1 MESIKNRTKHFLFA
15 ALFASTMGLQ
25 AQEVMPDQTLPAKTT
40 KDIELLTK
48 DQAVQRALEENLGV
62 QVALNNVDIAKNNR
76 SLLNSRFL
84 PTINGA
90 AGASQDINDQTATFQ
105 DGTTRTVDAAE
116 TTRYNASV
124 NVNYSLFDGFGRW
137 YNYKRLKEEYNLSEL
152 QARETIEST
161 LLQLFTV
168 YFEVARLSENITV
181 LEDTYANTSSR
192 LQRAEYSFEFGQ
204 VNKLDVLNAQVD
216 LVNDSINLLTEKQS
230 LRNAKRD
237 LNIILNRS
245 LGNRFVVDTSVY
257 FTNPLKIEEFVSTAA
272 ENNVSLLQLEKNIR
286 INDLLLKSSKSVF
299 LPTIG
304 LSGSYGWNEGQFPA
318 TNFLASNTSQ
328 GFSAGLNLTWNLFDG
343 GSGITA
349 VRNARIQLDSQE
361 LLKEQTR
368 QQIMRDIANAL
379 GDYENRLQ
387 VYRLQQQNVITAT
400 DNYNR
405 SSEQYK
411 VGRITSIELRQAQ
424 INLLN
429 AKTNRNFAKYTAKLA
444 ELQLLQLTGQLLNLG
459 W

>member
-1 MESIKNRTKHFLFA
+1 MMHTRLFSFLLLCLLLCTVA
-15 ALFASTMGLQ
+15 TQ
-25 AQEVMPDQTLPAKTT
+25 AQEVITDQNIPSKTT
-40 KDIELLTK
+40 KDVELLTK

-84 PTINGA
+84 PTVSGS

-105 DGTTRTVDAAE
+105 DGSTRTVEDAE

-124 NVNYSLFDGFGRW
+124 NVNYTLFDGFGRW

-152 QARETIEST
+152 QARETIETT

-168 YFEVARLSENITV
+168 YFEVARITENITV

-216 LVNDSINLLTEKQS
+216 LVNDSINLISEKQA

-237 LNIILNRS
+237 LNIILNKS
-245 LGNRFVVDTSVY
+245 LTDRFVVDTSVY
-257 FTNPLKIEEFVSTAA
+257 FTNPLKIQEFVGSAS
-272 ENNVSLLQLEKNIR
+272 ENNVTLLQLEKNIR
-286 INDLLLKSSKSVF
+286 INDFLLKGSKSVF

-304 LSGSYGWNEGQFPA
+304 LTGSYGWNEGQFPA

-343 GSGITA
+343 GSGVTA

-361 LLKEQTR
+361 LLREQTR
-368 QQIMRDIANAL
+368 QQILRDIANAL

-387 VYRLQQQNVITAT
+387 VYNLQKQNVLTAT

-405 SSEQYK
+405 SNEQYK

-429 AKTNRNFAKYTAKLA
+429 AKTNLNFAKYTAKLA